1 MTSNVFDNVN
11 FLKVFPHGQ
20 KGWKQKSLI
29 IVHHC
34 PAIKYFLMSSWWK
47 YLGKKGSERRK
58 IIWEETKYNLCLV
71 LPNQVM
77 RLHGKN
83 LIIATYSRVRVSIW
97 RRSCADELPTS
108 YYLPSNNP
116 PRKKINPQ
124 TGLRVFCAGELPWLH
139 CLQDL
144 HALNWR
150 SCPAG
155 SHFANMFHLFHKFTI
170 KCGSQTC
177 KLRNTKKGQFFVTFL
192 SILFNL

>member
-34 PAIKYFLMSSWWK
+34 PAIKYFLVSSWWK
-47 YLGKKGSERRK
+47 FLEKKESERRK

-97 RRSCADELPTS
+97 RRSCADELPTVLLLALKQS
-108 YYLPSNNP
+108 SKKKSSN
-116 PRKKINPQ
+116 
-124 TGLRVFCAGELPWLH
+124 RVASLLCWWTTLAPL
-139 CLQDL
+139 
-144 HALNWR
+144 
-150 SCPAG
+150 PAG
-155 SHFANMFHLFHKFTI
+155 SSL
-170 KCGSQTC
+170 SQLEKLSSRFSFC
-177 KLRNTKKGQFFVTFL
+177 KHVRPFL
-192 SILFNL
+192 QIYNQM